1 MESNANLFGPFFL
14 LLLLILH
21 LRPPTPPDPQPPP
34 PSPRPP
40 TCACP
45 TQGPA
50 AARPFGGNQVDQKAH
65 ILSLINTSQVL
76 TRTWSPPP
84 IE

>member
-1 MESNANLFGPFFL
+1 MRISLAPFFFYYCL
-14 LLLLILH
+14 SCTSD
-21 LRPPTPPDPQPPP
+21 PPPPSPQPPP